1 VSRTPDSRAEQ
12 PDQQPDG
19 HRAEQPDQQPEG
31 HRAERPDEGRHAD
44 TRRYRGLPSLAIRRP
59 VGTVMLASV
68 VIVLGLFFLRGLPL
82 DLLPSITYPNI
93 RVNVTNRGVEPE
105 VLEET
110 VAKRLEASLATT
122 ENLTRIETDVAEGR
136 VGINLHFAYGTDIDF
151 ALQDASKNLDRAR
164 GGLPQEADPP
174 TIFKFDP
181 SQAPIYDV
189 AFSSA
194 QRDLVSLRDWV
205 EYRLRPQLLTIPG
218 VASVD
223 VSGGLTREIQ
233 VTLDQ
238 ERLRFYGLTVSQV
251 IDAIRQANQ
260 DVAAGRVSSP
270 TREIVGKTTGKFRSV
285 EEVRGVLLAVPG
297 GGGRIPLSE
306 IADVQD
312 THREQRLWARLDGV
326 PAVRMNVRKQP
337 NANTVSVAEEVD
349 KQLAALAASYFIP
362 ADIQY
367 ATIQNQA
374 TFIRNSISSVRNAA
388 LIGATLAMLVV
399 LFFLGSLRKTFV
411 IGLSIPI
418 AILATFAMMG
428 LGNLT
433 LNVISLGG
441 LALGVGLLIDNS
453 IVMLEN
459 IFRHREEGNESADEA
474 AHEGA
479 AEVQSAVIAAT
490 ATNLAAVVPFLLI
503 SGLAALIFRELI
515 LTISFAILASLT
527 VALTVVPMLSAQFAK
542 VRFQSGLHGL
552 KVLVL
557 FDNLIQGLRGL
568 YARYMPRVLRWRW
581 AVLGGAVLALWGVS
595 RLASDLGNEFLPQ
608 VDDGNASV
616 MIMMPVGVSAL
627 ETNRVTLEVEEMV
640 AAMPGVK
647 TQFATAG
654 GMGWGGSTSEMAGR
668 GSITV
673 VLHAAG
679 ERGMSAQQ
687 WVQQLQ
693 QRIDERGFP
702 GARVFVRPPSIRGLR
717 TSAAGAPVAL
727 TITGDDLHE
736 LRAIGEELAYRLRGI
751 PGLENLTPSA
761 DEGTPQLA
769 IELDRERAGY
779 LGLNVAT
786 VGQTLRTA
794 LDGTIATRFTSGNQE
809 YDLRVRLPR
818 ENFTSPEDVGSVAL
832 FPGIAGGQPIYLRDV
847 ANVYTAAGPTSI
859 TRENQNRIF
868 RLTGDVIN
876 EVATV
881 GTVNDSIRAR
891 LAGIAL
897 PDGYGVIIGGEEEA
911 IRENNR
917 QLAIVVG
924 LAVFLVFVVLAVQYE
939 SVVNPFVILL
949 AMPLSLVGVGL
960 LLWLTGTPMS
970 APVLLGVILLAGIVV
985 NNAILLVE
993 YTERARARGLTRLEA
1008 VVQAGTIR
1016 LRPIM
1021 MTTLTTISGMLPL
1034 ALGIGQGS
1042 ELMQPL
1048 AIAVVGGLSVSMIL
1062 TLFVVPSA
1070 YLILNTAAE
1079 RLVVFLTGR
1088 APSEQQQTAPA
1099 PVVARAG
1106 AD

>member
-1 VSRTPDSRAEQ
+1 MSEQ
-12 PDQQPDG
+12 KYSK
-19 HRAEQPDQQPEG
+19 
-31 HRAERPDEGRHAD
+31 
-44 TRRYRGLPSLAIRRP
+44 YRGLPSTAIRRP

-68 VIVLGLFFLRGLPL
+68 VVVLGVFFLGGLPL
-82 DLLPSITYPNI
+82 DLLPSITYPQI
-93 RVNVTNRGVEPE
+93 RANVNNRGVEPE

-122 ENLTRIETDVAEGR
+122 ENLIRIETDVAEGR

-164 GGLPQEADPP
+164 SAIPQEADPP

-205 EYRLRPQLLTIPG
+205 EHRLRPQLLTLEG

-223 VSGGLTREIQ
+223 ISGGLTREIQ

-238 ERLRFYGLTVSQV
+238 ERLRSYGLTVSQV

-260 DVAAGRVSSP
+260 DVAAGRVASA
-270 TREIVGKTTGKFRSV
+270 THEIVGKTTGKFRSV
-285 EEVRGVLLAVPG
+285 DDVRGVVLTVPG
-297 GGGRIPLSE
+297 RGGRIPLSE

-312 THREQRLWARLDGV
+312 SHREQRLWARLDGV
-326 PAVRMNVRKQP
+326 PAVRLSVRKQP
-337 NANTVSVAEEVD
+337 NANTVRVAEQVD
-349 KQLAALAASYFIP
+349 RQIAQLASSHFIP
-362 ADIQY
+362 ADISY

-374 TFIRNSISSVRNAA
+374 TFIRSSISSVRNAA
-388 LIGATLAMLVV
+388 MLGAGLAMIIV
-399 LFFLGSLRKTFV
+399 FMFLGSLRKTFV
-411 IGLSIPI
+411 IGLAIPI
-418 AILATFAMMG
+418 AILATFVMMG

-433 LNVISLGG
+433 LNIMSLGG

-459 IFRHREEGNESADEA
+459 IFRHREEGNEDAEEA

-479 AEVQSAVIAAT
+479 AEVQSAVIAST

-515 LTISFAILASLT
+515 LTISFAILASLM

-542 VRFQSGLHGL
+542 VRFQSGLHDFKPL
-552 KVLVL
+552 LM
-557 FDNLIQGLRGL
+557 FDRGVGKLRSL
-568 YARYMPRVLRWRW
+568 YSRFAPRVLRWHW
-581 AVLGGAVLALWGVS
+581 AVIGVAVIALWGVS
-595 RLASDLGNEFLPQ
+595 RLTADLGNEFLPQ
-608 VDDGNASV
+608 VDDGNATV
-616 MIMMPVGVSAL
+616 MVRMPVGASAL

-640 AAMPGVK
+640 RQMPGVV

-654 GMGWGGSTSEMAGR
+654 GMQWGGSTSENAGR
-668 GSITV
+668 GMITV
-673 VLHAAG
+673 VLEAAG
-679 ERGMSAQQ
+679 SRSMSAQQ
-687 WVQQLQ
+687 WVQDLQ
-693 QRIDERGFP
+693 ARVDDRGFP

-717 TSAAGAPVAL
+717 TNTAGSPVAL

-736 LRAIGEELAYRLRGI
+736 LRAIAEELAYRLDGI

-794 LDGTIATRFTSGNQE
+794 LDGTVATRFTAGNQE
-809 YDLRVRLPR
+809 FDLRVRLPA
-818 ENFTSPEDVGSVAL
+818 ENFTSPEDIGSVAL
-832 FPGIAGGQPIYLRDV
+832 FPGIAGGAPIYLRDV
-847 ANVYTAAGPTSI
+847 ARVYTTTGPTSI

-876 EVATV
+876 EVASV
-881 GTVNDSIRAR
+881 GVVNDSIRAR
-891 LAGIAL
+891 LAGFQL

-924 LAVFLVFVVLAVQYE
+924 LAIFLVFVVMAVQYE
-939 SVVNPFVILL
+939 SVVNPFVILF
-949 AMPLSLVGVGL
+949 AIPLSLVGVGL
-960 LLWLTGTPMS
+960 LLWLTGTPKS

-985 NNAILLVE
+985 NNAILLIE
-993 YTERARARGLTRLEA
+993 YTEQARRRGLSRLDAVVSAGTTRLRQIL
-1008 VVQAGTIR
+1008 V
-1016 LRPIM
+1016 
-1021 MTTLTTISGMLPL
+1021 TTTTTVSGMLPL

-1048 AIAVVGGLSVSMIL
+1048 ALAVVGGLSMSMAL

-1070 YLILNTAAE
+1070 YLILNTGAE
-1079 RLVVFLTGR
+1079 RLAIFVTGR
-1088 APSEQQQTAPA
+1088 KPAERPAQAPPRTAE
-1099 PVVARAG
+1099 VG